1 MERPYW
7 TNEEILDELVGL
19 NFTEVLDFGTG
30 TLVGTGT
37 RLLCLAH
44 GNIDDDTVMDLYL
57 HIHCILYMYVSCKC
71 PNCSATNLY
80 CIYHIHTVLYRL
92 DSMHQH

>member
-19 NFTEVLDFGTG
+19 NFTEVLDFGID
-30 TLVGTGT
+30 TLLHGAGT

-44 GNIDDDTVMDLYL
+44 GNIDDDTVIDLYL
-57 HIHCILYMYVSCKC
+57 LISQTFALRSSLGILQLI
-71 PNCSATNLY
+71 SATLQS
-80 CIYHIHTVLYRL
+80 I
-92 DSMHQH
+92 